1 MSRRPER
8 DPHARFEAWLLAGG
22 ATDLPRDVALHA
34 SVCPGC
40 GSSIAAFDALAAID
54 PGRAMPPPSRGIHG
68 ARNDARGVA
77 WVRMLVPVGGVVTA
91 GVLVAVGIAQ
101 VAPGAP
107 GGLGSDPSTTQDVLG
122 ATGRPDA
129 TSPDATGLFGGE
141 LSQSPKPSPAGTFPT
156 ATSSAQPTQPG
167 TDPSVGPTAVPTARP
182 TGTQTSAPTATA
194 SPSVGPTA
202 TGSPSVAPTATAS
215 PSPSSTPAATPT
227 PSPTP
232 TSAPTP
238 TPTPQPT
245 PTPEPTPSP

>member
-22 ATDLPRDVALHA
+22 ATELPRDVALHA

-54 PGRAMPPPSRGIHG
+54 PGRAMLPPSRGIHG
-68 ARNDARGVA
+68 ARDNARGVA
-77 WVRMLVPVGGVVTA
+77 WMRMLVPVGGVVTA

-101 VAPGAP
+101 LAPGAP

-122 ATGRPDA
+122 ATGRPA
-129 TSPDATGLFGGE
+129 APSPGATGLFGGE
-141 LSQSPKPSPAGTFPT
+141 LSQSPTPSPAGASP
-156 ATSSAQPTQPG
+156 TSSAQPTQPG

-194 SPSVGPTA
+194 SPSV
-202 TGSPSVAPTATAS
+202 APTATAS

-232 TSAPTP
+232 TAAPTP
-238 TPTPQPT
+238 TPTPPPPT
-245 PTPEPTPSP
+245 PEPTPEPTPSP

>member
-54 PGRAMPPPSRGIHG
+54 PGRAMLPPSRGI
-68 ARNDARGVA
+68 RDDARGVA
-77 WVRMLVPVGGVVTA
+77 WVRVLVPVGGVVTA

-101 VAPGAP
+101 LAPGAL
-107 GGLGSDPSTTQDVLG
+107 GGLGSDPTTTQDVLG
-122 ATGRPDA
+122 ATGRPGA
-129 TSPDATGLFGGE
+129 TSPGATGLFGGE
-141 LSQSPKPSPAGTFPT
+141 LSQSPTPSPAGTSPT
-156 ATSSAQPTQPG
+156 STSSAQPTQPG

-182 TGTQTSAPTATA
+182 TVIQTSAPTATA
-194 SPSVGPTA
+194 SPSV
-202 TGSPSVAPTATAS
+202 APTASAS
-215 PSPSSTPAATPT
+215 PSGAPTASASPSEVPTPTPTPT

-238 TPTPQPT
+238 TPPPPTPE